1 METIPI
7 EPKKRVRRTKAVIL
21 SDEVQK
27 LEELDPI
34 KYTNKGH
41 IRASWIRS
49 EAKKKAVEDTVKV
62 EELAKILMEKQRV
75 KDEAIKM
82 REDKRKQDKERR
94 DNERRLKKAE
104 EKANKVDM
112 RGKTE
117 KCKEFH
123 KRNNSKLKDGLRN
136 HFLKLE
142 RERRKNHPDSDE
154 SDTEEITIIK
164 KKKSRSTPE
173 IDYRK
178 LYEES
183 IRKNTIRE
191 ERDEPPTRSSSAS
204 PNINRIR
211 DIQRTIFRGIL

>member
-1 METIPI
+1 METTPV
-7 EPKKRVRRTKAVIL
+7 EPKKRVRRTKSVIL
-21 SDEVQK
+21 SEEVQK

-34 KYTNKGH
+34 KYTSKGL

-49 EAKKKAVEDTVKV
+49 EAKKKAIEDTVKV
-62 EELAKILMEKQRV
+62 EERAKVLMEKQRI
-75 KDEAIKM
+75 KDEAIRM
-82 REDKRKQDKERR
+82 REEKRKQEKD
-94 DNERRLKKAE
+94 ERRLKKAE

-112 RGKTE
+112 RGKTD

-183 IRKNTIRE
+183 IRKKTIRE
-191 ERDEPPTRSSSAS
+191 ERDEPPPSRPSSVS
-204 PNINRIR
+204 PHIDRMRDLQRNI
-211 DIQRTIFRGIL
+211 FKGLL

>member
-1 METIPI
+1 MAETTPI

-27 LEELDPI
+27 LEELDPV

-41 IRASWIRS
+41 IRASWVRS

-62 EELAKILMEKQRV
+62 EELAKILMEKQRI
-75 KDEAIKM
+75 KDEAIKL
-82 REDKRKQDKERR
+82 REEKRKQEKEQR
-94 DNERRLKKAE
+94 DIEKQRIKEEKKA
-104 EKANKVDM
+104 KSM
-112 RGKTE
+112 RGKSE
-117 KCKEFH
+117 KCREFQQ
-123 KRNNSKLKDGLRN
+123 RNVSKLHEGI
-136 HFLKLE
+136 LKKMQQKE
-142 RERRKNHPDSDE
+142 AERRKKYPDSDE

-191 ERDEPPTRSSSAS
+191 ERDEPPTRSSSVS

-211 DIQRTIFRGIL
+211 DIQRSIFRGVL